1 MVEGGERA
9 GAGREEGAC
18 VGARWREGEEELHS
32 EVQYLHRR
40 DVEMFSG
47 TCWT

>member
-1 MVEGGERA
+1 MVEGEERA

-18 VGARWREGEEELHS
+18 VG
-32 EVQYLHRR
+32 VQYLHRR

>member
-1 MVEGGERA
+1 MEKGLEQVGKKELAGG
-9 GAGREEGAC
+9 
-18 VGARWREGEEELHS
+18 EGEEELHS
-32 EVQYLHRR
+32 KVQYLHRR